1 MKPTDFQEQKRK
13 ILLGLEKSYQK
24 LLEDK
29 RKING
34 EIVIMKDNKIAIIKP

>member
-1 MKPTDFQEQKRK
+1 MKTDDYQERKRK

-24 LLEDK
+24 LIEDK

-34 EIVIMKDNKIAIIKP
+34 EIVIMKDNKIVIIKP